1 MTLHIWLVTFEKE
14 MELIVCFSVV
24 VLKSLQMCTFDL
36 LSRTN
41 KTQQPNRKTDLTCVL
56 VNTSGRLCKHVF
68 RGCLWGEK
76 LRARVKMRMATHSS
90 TLAWRIPY
98 GQRSLVGY
106 SPWGRRVRHNRAAN
120 TSLWEEWKAGPLGSF
135 GTEEI
140 SQGRSVST
148 VGHPLRLTAH
158 AVSHLS
164 WELI

>member
-1 MTLHIWLVTFEKE
+1 

-106 SPWGRRVRHNRAAN
+106 SPWGRKESD
-120 TSLWEEWKAGPLGSF
+120 T
-135 GTEEI
+135 TEQLTLHYGK
-140 SQGRSVST
+140 SGRQGRWD
-148 VGHPLRLTAH
+148 
-158 AVSHLS
+158 HLGRKKS
-164 WELI
+164 PRATQYQQWGTLLG